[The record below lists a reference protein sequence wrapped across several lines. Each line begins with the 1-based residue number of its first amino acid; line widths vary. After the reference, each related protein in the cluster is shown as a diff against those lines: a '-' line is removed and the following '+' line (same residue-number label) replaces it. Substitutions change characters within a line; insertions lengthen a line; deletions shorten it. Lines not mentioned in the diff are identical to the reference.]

1 MTIFTDW
8 KVIAFQPSEDMT
20 VGGGDGEGL
29 PDAQTNLTPFLKG
42 CEVISE
48 VEFGKLGEASIV
60 VVLENS
66 AGTFTPP
73 NGPNWFEN
81 QFLALESYADTTDGS
96 TYCDRRTYCITDVQY
111 QDDGFSSE
119 VTVFGRDMS
128 VLLARTG
135 LADISISSGSAVTA
149 MDTVILNHVPAA
161 GLNKVGS
168 SGWIVFTRAASVTI
182 QFGNTTLSFP
192 DGTSVLDVIRDI
204 AANETIIMK
213 PPTIKYWK
221 KVTFPAP
228 IGANASCELENMIEV
243 QTPNVLTGFGSTTFH
258 FADPTAIAA
267 GRSDGG
273 GGTVYDLL
281 PYRALQ
287 FGTTTDRL
295 ITQSHMADSA
305 GTSSTSTNAT
315 STAIFGARGNL
326 FTTMPVTTPSSG
338 SGGGTSQDY
347 LDDRTGMMVNW
358 WDTIEN
364 YVEGIEVSSGMIE
377 QLAQND
383 ALTEVKELMG
393 LAVYLHCE
401 IKINGAGGTTRT
413 AYNTF
418 LRSVLT
424 INPTE
429 WVVRLERGIGEIS
442 AFTFQLDSDEF
453 GVLDEN
459 KVAAPTRS

>member
-1 MTIFTDW
+1 MAIFTDW
-8 KVIAFQPSEDMT
+8 KVIAFQPSRTMT
-20 VGGGDGEGL
+20 IGGGDGEGL

-42 CEVISE
+42 CEVITE

-119 VTVFGRDMS
+119 VAVYGRDMS

-135 LADISISSGSAVTA
+135 LADINISSGSAITA
-149 MDTVILNHVPAA
+149 MDQVIINHVPPA
-161 GLNKVGS
+161 GLDSTGTG
-168 SGWIVFTRAASVTI
+168 GWITFVRAFDIII
-182 QFGNTTLSFP
+182 QYGNSTLSFP

-204 AANETIIMK
+204 AANESIIMK

-221 KVTFPAP
+221 KQTFPAP
-228 IGANASCELENMIEV
+228 TGVLTSVELENMIEA
-243 QTPNVLTGFGSTTFH
+243 QTPNVLTGFGIGKMH
-258 FADPTAIAA
+258 FADPSAIAA
-267 GRSDGG
+267 GRSDGS

-315 STAIFGARGNL
+315 STAIYGARGNL

-338 SGGGTSQDY
+338 SGGGTTQDY
-347 LDDRTGMMVNW
+347 LNDRTGMMVNW

-383 ALTEVKELMG
+383 ALQEVKNLMD
-393 LAVYLHCE
+393 LAVYLPCE
-401 IKINGAGGTTRT
+401 ISINGAGGTTRT
-413 AYNTF
+413 ADNTF

-442 AFTFQLDSDEF
+442 AFTFRLDSDEY